1 LEGKKMKKKI
11 WKRIVT
17 IAGVLVGAV
26 LGILVYII
34 STPRKEFD
42 VKFEERKNPFKL
54 HNLEEIPLHK
64 QRTPVYPIVT
74 PNSVKIHPVKK
85 KDPITQ
91 APVEPK
97 EKAATPAA
105 KAEKPAG
112 TPKVPAA
119 LTNLNTAD
127 KQALVD
133 LPLIGESK
141 AEAIIAYRDEHGK
154 FTSIAEL
161 SNVPGISEKMIAKLS
176 DYLTL

>member
-1 LEGKKMKKKI
+1 MKNKA
-11 WKRIVT
+11 WKTV
-17 IAGVLVGAV
+17 IAVVGALVGAV
-26 LGILVYII
+26 LAILIYLI

-42 VKFEERKNPFKL
+42 VKFEERRKNPFKL
-54 HNLEEIPLHK
+54 HKLEEIPLHK
-64 QRTPVYPIVT
+64 KRTPVYPIVT

-105 KAEKPAG
+105 KADKPASI
-112 TPKVPAA
+112 PKVPAA

-141 AEAIIAYRDEHGK
+141 ADAIIAYREEHGD
-154 FTSIAEL
+154 FATLADL
-161 SNVPGISEKMIAKLS
+161 ANVAGVSEKMIAKLS
-176 DYLTL
+176 DHLTV